1 MTDRQQLIRKHRQ
14 GTLTDAEYQEYLALM
29 RDDPTFQ
36 EDVEL
41 DRMLTQVTR
50 QDKNRLLWE
59 AVQAAE
65 ADATVRPLSGG
76 SRPWNTYAM
85 AACVAGLLGWVTW
98 LLWPSLTGSSG
109 PELVRTE
116 KRDVRL
122 LLDETTK
129 GYDDYGGS
137 VWLRWFENSRQQDP
151 QTYTF
156 CRDTLTVYLKNSR
169 DTTQWQSV
177 QLLFNADQQKLY
189 VQLPNQPRRLLSE
202 CLDNPQPLSF
212 TP

>member
-1 MTDRQQLIRKHRQ
+1 MTDREQLIRKHRQ
-14 GTLTDAEYQEYLALM
+14 GTLTDAEYQAYLALL

-36 EDVEL
+36 EDVDM
-41 DRMLTQVTR
+41 DRRLTQLTR
-50 QDKNRLLWE
+50 EDADQRFWE
-59 AVQAAE
+59 AMQQAE
-65 ADATVRPLSGG
+65 AEATVRPLSGG
-76 SRPWNTYAM
+76 SRSWNTYAM
-85 AACVAGLLGWVTW
+85 AACLAGLLGVVTW
-98 LLWPSLTGSSG
+98 LLWPPAT

-177 QLLFNADQQKLY
+177 QLLFNAEQRKLY
-189 VQLPNQPRRLLSE
+189 VQPPNQPRRLLSE
-202 CLDNPQPLSF
+202 CLDNPQPLLF